1 MIKKRGKP
9 ISFDAMVK
17 FFMKSYD
24 IPTRKDIEKIINRL
38 EIFET
43 LIRSQIEMMQSV
55 PKDGEK
61 VKTIRK
67 KSSMTATDLV
77 MEAVSQNKQGVTFN
91 KIQSSTGFD
100 AKKIRN
106 IIYRMDKLGKITRKS
121 RGVYVAT
128 PS

>member
-1 MIKKRGKP
+1 MVKKRGKP

-17 FFMKSYD
+17 FFMKSYE
-24 IPTRKDIEKIINRL
+24 IPTRRDVEKILLRL
-38 EIFET
+38 ERFEN
-43 LIRSQIEMMQSV
+43 LIRTHLDTMQAAA
-55 PKDGEK
+55 KDGDRSK
-61 VKTIRK
+61 SIRK

-77 MEAVSQNKQGVTFN
+77 MEVVTQNKQGVTFN

-121 RGVYVAT
+121 RGIYIST
-128 PS
+128 QP